1 MGLGSNDWRMRQ
13 AFEGQ
18 FEPAGDG
25 TFLYRKN
32 RRAPPIPVTRH
43 ERDRFVDQYVLGMR
57 FVTGGMIAAG
67 LGFLTLALWWMS
79 KTGARPPTIEIYGVL
94 ALLSSAIFMPLFYW
108 IAGAP
113 ARELRGRAPVGR
125 ARTKDEMRA
134 IYFRNMSYGKI
145 AAIAL
150 LGLSAPIARRNLWP
164 ENVAWH
170 RWSWAIAVVVV
181 LVAAVVAVRKWRFES
196 AHSDHSQA

>member
-1 MGLGSNDWRMRQ
+1 MGLGYENRRTRQ
-13 AFEGQ
+13 LFEAQ

-25 TFLYRKN
+25 TYLYRKN

-43 ERDRFVDQYVLGMR
+43 ERDRFVDQYVFGMR
-57 FVTGGMIAAG
+57 FVIAGMMAAG

-79 KTGARPPTIEIYGVL
+79 KTGAHPPTIAIYGILTVL
-94 ALLSSAIFMPLFYW
+94 SGVIFMPLFYW

-113 ARELRGRAPVGR
+113 ARELRGRAPVGP

-134 IYFRNMSYGKI
+134 IYFKNISYGKI
-145 AAIAL
+145 VAIAL
-150 LGLSAPIARRNLWP
+150 LGLSTPLARRNLWP

-170 RWSWAIAVVVV
+170 RWSWAIAIAIL
-181 LVAAVVAVRKWRFES
+181 LVATVVAVRKFRFES
-196 AHSDHSQA
+196 AHRNSQA